1 MNNFQNKISS
11 DELYILE
18 YYFLKTLAN
27 SFIPFFFKN
36 IQHDFNIKRI
46 EPLKQ

>member
-1 MNNFQNKISS
+1 MNYTFQNIIS
-11 DELYILE
+11 
-18 YYFLKTLAN
+18 LKLLLIHL
-27 SFIPFFFKN
+27 FHFFFKN